1 MRARSTSDIRF
12 STPSS
17 ATERKCFPMMF
28 LLGLERGKVG
38 LSRACRQKDTA
49 TAFRI
54 PNSNRNLMIFVT
66 TQHCDEW
73 AQCCT
78 VGRERSSMI
87 YYDKGYG
94 EAASILQ

>member
-1 MRARSTSDIRF
+1 
-12 STPSS
+12 
-17 ATERKCFPMMF
+17 
-28 LLGLERGKVG
+28 
-38 LSRACRQKDTA
+38 
-49 TAFRI
+49 
-54 PNSNRNLMIFVT
+54 MIFVT

-94 EAASILQ
+94 EAASILQIDNTRLCLSDFRTRIYSNNFHAFTVAGDNSTSADGRETESSATLLYLGDGRGSSSI